1 MADQSTNEDGWHLV
15 VGHPA
20 TEIRDEKQIEEWERS
35 KGNWSGS
42 GKHPVNWAEHKNI
55 RVQDRE
61 LGVGSYGVVERI
73 TYKTVT
79 MARKQ

>member
-1 MADQSTNEDGWHLV
+1 MADLTADDGWHLV

-20 TEIRDEKQIEEWERS
+20 MEIREEKQMEEWERS
-35 KGNWSGS
+35 KGHWSGC
-42 GKHPVNWAEHKNI
+42 GKHPANWVDHKTL
-55 RVQDRE
+55 RVLDRE

-73 TYKTVT
+73 TYGTVT

>member
-1 MADQSTNEDGWHLV
+1 MADIKIGEDGWHLV
-15 VGHPA
+15 VPHPA
-20 TEIRDEKQIEEWERS
+20 TEIREEQQIEEWERS
-35 KGNWSGS
+35 KGNWSGV
-42 GKHPVNWAEHKNI
+42 GKHPISWAEHKAI